1 MAVVLRRHSEM
12 PSGCWPHR
20 PRERIQPVLQFG
32 SMSPVAIK
40 ICESLSC
47 YFKGISSSFNQFTTN
62 ASHMLI
68 AGEKGTH
75 SFHRHLITRA
85 YKTFPIQ

>member
-1 MAVVLRRHSEM
+1 MLRRHTENAVRLLAS
-12 PSGCWPHR
+12 P
-20 PRERIQPVLQFG
+20 PREGIQPLLQFG
-32 SMSPVAIK
+32 SVSPVAIK
-40 ICESLSC
+40 ICERLGC
-47 YFKGISSSFNQFTTN
+47 HFKGIRSSFNQFTTN
-62 ASHMLI
+62 SSNMLI